1 MYEKI
6 TPNNVLMYAIR
17 NYNNPH
23 CEGEKEFEDD
33 LKRFKYIKRL
43 LRKYYDTDILKERL
57 LLKNETIPV
66 IPDHVRFEFNEVR
79 KEWVL
84 LAPERALYPDP
95 IATEVLKKCDGKI
108 SIQLIGEDLAKKYK
122 APVEKIVE
130 DVIKMLQDLAD
141 KGFLKE
147 C

>member
-1 MYEKI
+1 M
-6 TPNNVLMYAIR
+6 
-17 NYNNPH
+17 
-23 CEGEKEFEDD
+23 
-33 LKRFKYIKRL
+33 
-43 LRKYYDTDILKERL
+43 KERL
-57 LLKNETIPV
+57 LLKSKTIPV
-66 IPDHVRFEFNEVR
+66 IPNHVRFEFNEVR

-95 IATEVLKKCDGKI
+95 IAIDVLKKCDGKI
-108 SIQLIGEDLAKKYK
+108 SIQLIAEDLAKKYK

-130 DVIKMLQDLAD
+130 DITSMLQNLAD

>member
-1 MYEKI
+1 M
-6 TPNNVLMYAIR
+6 
-17 NYNNPH
+17 
-23 CEGEKEFEDD
+23 
-33 LKRFKYIKRL
+33 
-43 LRKYYDTDILKERL
+43 KERL
-57 LLKNETIPV
+57 LLKSETIPI

-95 IATEVLKKCDGKI
+95 IATEVLKKCDGKV

-122 APVEKIVE
+122 APDEKIVE
-130 DVIKMLQDLAD
+130 DITKMLQNLAD

-147 C
+147 S

>member
-1 MYEKI
+1 M
-6 TPNNVLMYAIR
+6 M
-17 NYNNPH
+17 
-23 CEGEKEFEDD
+23 
-33 LKRFKYIKRL
+33 
-43 LRKYYDTDILKERL
+43 KERL

-66 IPDHVRFEFNEVR
+66 IPSHVRFEFNEVR

-95 IATEVLKKCDGKI
+95 IAIEVLKKCNGKI
-108 SIQLIGEDLAKKYK
+108 SIKLIAEDLAKKYK
-122 APVEKIVE
+122 APLKKIIE
-130 DVIKMLQDLAD
+130 DIITMLQDLAD